1 MASTRDAR
9 PAGHQSHRAVRLSRW
24 SGGLGSLGL
33 VPRRSVRAD
42 PVHGRFA
49 RRETYDAR
57 DWVSVHEVALR
68 MAIDAAFGLEVGGF
82 LGCLTGIASGKTT
95 VANLLA
101 GTERCRSIPTNS
113 PGRSSNRDARP
124 GPVVTRFGE
133 QVLTQTGRLDRQALG
148 EIVFA
153 DAAARADLNAI
164 IHPLVRRR
172 RAELIA
178 QAAAGRIVV
187 SVIPLLV
194 ETGLVD
200 QFDAVVVVDVPSQTQ
215 VARLVRRN
223 DISQEQA
230 QARLN
235 AQASRAERLAAADWV
250 VTNSGSRA
258 ELEAQVERLWSQMR
272 SKAQG
277 CEPGK

>member
-1 MASTRDAR
+1 MAFS
-9 PAGHQSHRAVRLSRW
+9 
-24 SGGLGSLGL
+24 
-33 VPRRSVRAD
+33 
-42 PVHGRFA
+42 
-49 RRETYDAR
+49 
-57 DWVSVHEVALR
+57 VALT
-68 MAIDAAFGLEVGGF
+68 G
-82 LGCLTGIASGKTT
+82 GIASGKTT

-101 GTERCRSIPTNS
+101 EHGALLIDSDQLAREVVEPGT
-113 PGRSSNRDARP
+113 PGLAQ
-124 GPVVTRFGE
+124 VVTRFGE

-148 EIVFA
+148 DIVFA

-164 IHPLVRRR
+164 VHPLVRRR

-178 QAAAGRIVV
+178 QAAADQIVV

-223 DISQEQA
+223 DISPEQA
-230 QARLN
+230 QARLD

>member
-1 MASTRDAR
+1 MAFS
-9 PAGHQSHRAVRLSRW
+9 
-24 SGGLGSLGL
+24 
-33 VPRRSVRAD
+33 
-42 PVHGRFA
+42 
-49 RRETYDAR
+49 
-57 DWVSVHEVALR
+57 VALT
-68 MAIDAAFGLEVGGF
+68 G
-82 LGCLTGIASGKTT
+82 GIASGKTT

-101 GTERCRSIPTNS
+101 EHGALLIDSDQLAREVVEPGT
-113 PGRSSNRDARP
+113 PGLAQ
-124 GPVVTRFGE
+124 VVTRFGE

-164 IHPLVRRR
+164 VHPLVRRR

-178 QAAAGRIVV
+178 QAAADPIVV

-223 DISQEQA
+223 DISPEQA
-230 QARLN
+230 QARLD

>member
-1 MASTRDAR
+1 MSLVASLECVQHGALLIDSDQLAR
-9 PAGHQSHRAVRLSRW
+9 EVVEPGTP
-24 SGGLGSLGL
+24 GL
-33 VPRRSVRAD
+33 AQ
-42 PVHGRFA
+42 
-49 RRETYDAR
+49 
-57 DWVSVHEVALR
+57 
-68 MAIDAAFGLEVGGF
+68 
-82 LGCLTGIASGKTT
+82 
-95 VANLLA
+95 
-101 GTERCRSIPTNS
+101 
-113 PGRSSNRDARP
+113 
-124 GPVVTRFGE
+124 VVTRFGE
-133 QVLTQTGRLDRQALG
+133 QVLTQAGSLDRQALG
-148 EIVFA
+148 DIVFA

-164 IHPLVRRR
+164 VHPLVRRR

-178 QAAAGRIVV
+178 QAAADQIVV

-223 DISQEQA
+223 DISPEQA
-230 QARLN
+230 QARLD

>member
-1 MASTRDAR
+1 M
-9 PAGHQSHRAVRLSRW
+9 
-24 SGGLGSLGL
+24 
-33 VPRRSVRAD
+33 RRSGWRI
-42 PVHGRFA
+42 
-49 RRETYDAR
+49 
-57 DWVSVHEVALR
+57 EVAFSV
-68 MAIDAAFGLEVGGF
+68 A
-82 LGCLTGIASGKTT
+82 LTGGIASGKTT

-101 GTERCRSIPTNS
+101 EHGALLIDSDQLAREVVEPGT
-113 PGRSSNRDARP
+113 PGLAQ
-124 GPVVTRFGE
+124 VVTRFGE

-178 QAAAGRIVV
+178 QAAADQIVV

-230 QARLN
+230 QARLD

-258 ELEAQVERLWSQMR
+258 ELEAQVERLWSQMCG
-272 SKAQG
+272 KAQG

>member
-1 MASTRDAR
+1 VAFS
-9 PAGHQSHRAVRLSRW
+9 
-24 SGGLGSLGL
+24 
-33 VPRRSVRAD
+33 
-42 PVHGRFA
+42 
-49 RRETYDAR
+49 
-57 DWVSVHEVALR
+57 VALT
-68 MAIDAAFGLEVGGF
+68 G
-82 LGCLTGIASGKTT
+82 GIASGKTT

-101 GTERCRSIPTNS
+101 EHGALLIDSDQLAREVVEPGT
-113 PGRSSNRDARP
+113 PGLAQ
-124 GPVVTRFGE
+124 VVTRFGE
-133 QVLTQTGRLDRQALG
+133 QVLTQAGSLDRQALG
-148 EIVFA
+148 DIVFA

-164 IHPLVRRR
+164 VHPLVRRR

-178 QAAAGRIVV
+178 QAAADQIVV

-223 DISQEQA
+223 DISPEQA
-230 QARLN
+230 QARLD

>member
-1 MASTRDAR
+1 MAFS
-9 PAGHQSHRAVRLSRW
+9 
-24 SGGLGSLGL
+24 
-33 VPRRSVRAD
+33 
-42 PVHGRFA
+42 
-49 RRETYDAR
+49 
-57 DWVSVHEVALR
+57 VALT
-68 MAIDAAFGLEVGGF
+68 G
-82 LGCLTGIASGKTT
+82 GIASGKTT

-101 GTERCRSIPTNS
+101 EHGALLIDSDQLAREVVEPGT
-113 PGRSSNRDARP
+113 PGLAQ
-124 GPVVTRFGE
+124 VVTRFGE
-133 QVLTQTGRLDRQALG
+133 QVLTQAGSLDRQALG
-148 EIVFA
+148 DIVFA
-153 DAAARADLNAI
+153 DADARADLNAI
-164 IHPLVRRR
+164 VHPLVRRR

-178 QAAAGRIVV
+178 QAAADQIVV

-223 DISQEQA
+223 DISPEQA
-230 QARLN
+230 QARLD

-277 CEPGK
+277 CDPGK

>member
-1 MASTRDAR
+1 M
-9 PAGHQSHRAVRLSRW
+9 
-24 SGGLGSLGL
+24 
-33 VPRRSVRAD
+33 RRS
-42 PVHGRFA
+42 G
-49 RRETYDAR
+49 
-57 DWVSVHEVALR
+57 WMIEVAFSV
-68 MAIDAAFGLEVGGF
+68 A
-82 LGCLTGIASGKTT
+82 LTGGIASGKTT

-101 GTERCRSIPTNS
+101 EHGALLIDSDQLAREVVEPGT
-113 PGRSSNRDARP
+113 PGLAQ
-124 GPVVTRFGE
+124 VVTRFGE

-164 IHPLVRRR
+164 VHPLVRRR

-230 QARLN
+230 QARLD

>member
-1 MASTRDAR
+1 M
-9 PAGHQSHRAVRLSRW
+9 
-24 SGGLGSLGL
+24 
-33 VPRRSVRAD
+33 RRSGWRI
-42 PVHGRFA
+42 
-49 RRETYDAR
+49 
-57 DWVSVHEVALR
+57 EVAFSV
-68 MAIDAAFGLEVGGF
+68 A
-82 LGCLTGIASGKTT
+82 LTGGIASGKTT
-95 VANLLA
+95 VANLIAEHGALLIDSDQLA
-101 GTERCRSIPTNS
+101 REVVEPGT
-113 PGRSSNRDARP
+113 PGLAQ
-124 GPVVTRFGE
+124 VVTRFGE
-133 QVLTQTGRLDRQALG
+133 QVLTQAGSLDRQALG
-148 EIVFA
+148 DIVFA

-164 IHPLVRRR
+164 VHPLVRRR

-178 QAAAGRIVV
+178 QAAADQIVV

-230 QARLN
+230 QARLD

>member
-1 MASTRDAR
+1 M
-9 PAGHQSHRAVRLSRW
+9 
-24 SGGLGSLGL
+24 
-33 VPRRSVRAD
+33 RRSGWRI
-42 PVHGRFA
+42 
-49 RRETYDAR
+49 
-57 DWVSVHEVALR
+57 EVAFSV
-68 MAIDAAFGLEVGGF
+68 A
-82 LGCLTGIASGKTT
+82 LTGGIASGKTT

-101 GTERCRSIPTNS
+101 EHGALLIDSDQLAREVVEPGT
-113 PGRSSNRDARP
+113 PGLAQ
-124 GPVVTRFGE
+124 VVTRFGE
-133 QVLTQTGRLDRQALG
+133 QVLTQAGSLDRQALG
-148 EIVFA
+148 DIVFA

-230 QARLN
+230 QARLD

>member
-1 MASTRDAR
+1 M
-9 PAGHQSHRAVRLSRW
+9 
-24 SGGLGSLGL
+24 
-33 VPRRSVRAD
+33 RRSGWRI
-42 PVHGRFA
+42 
-49 RRETYDAR
+49 
-57 DWVSVHEVALR
+57 EVAFSV
-68 MAIDAAFGLEVGGF
+68 A
-82 LGCLTGIASGKTT
+82 LTGGIASGKTT

-101 GTERCRSIPTNS
+101 EHGALLIDSDQLAREVVEPGT
-113 PGRSSNRDARP
+113 PGLAQ
-124 GPVVTRFGE
+124 VVTRFGE

-164 IHPLVRRR
+164 VHPLVRRR

-178 QAAAGRIVV
+178 QAAADPIVV

-223 DISQEQA
+223 DISPEQA
-230 QARLN
+230 QARLD

>member
-1 MASTRDAR
+1 MAFS
-9 PAGHQSHRAVRLSRW
+9 
-24 SGGLGSLGL
+24 
-33 VPRRSVRAD
+33 
-42 PVHGRFA
+42 
-49 RRETYDAR
+49 
-57 DWVSVHEVALR
+57 VALT
-68 MAIDAAFGLEVGGF
+68 G
-82 LGCLTGIASGKTT
+82 GIASGKTT

-101 GTERCRSIPTNS
+101 EHGALLIDSDQLAREVVEPGT
-113 PGRSSNRDARP
+113 PGLAQ
-124 GPVVTRFGE
+124 VVTRFGE
-133 QVLTQTGRLDRQALG
+133 QVLTQAGSLDRQALG
-148 EIVFA
+148 DIVFA

-178 QAAAGRIVV
+178 QAAAGQIVV

-230 QARLN
+230 QARLD

>member
-1 MASTRDAR
+1 VAFS
-9 PAGHQSHRAVRLSRW
+9 
-24 SGGLGSLGL
+24 
-33 VPRRSVRAD
+33 
-42 PVHGRFA
+42 
-49 RRETYDAR
+49 
-57 DWVSVHEVALR
+57 VALT
-68 MAIDAAFGLEVGGF
+68 G
-82 LGCLTGIASGKTT
+82 GIASGKTT

-101 GTERCRSIPTNS
+101 EHGALLIDSDQLAREVVEPGT
-113 PGRSSNRDARP
+113 PGLAQ
-124 GPVVTRFGE
+124 VVTRFGE
-133 QVLTQTGRLDRQALG
+133 QVLTQAGSLDRQALG
-148 EIVFA
+148 DIVFA

-178 QAAAGRIVV
+178 QAAADQIVV

-230 QARLN
+230 QARLD

>member
-1 MASTRDAR
+1 MAFS
-9 PAGHQSHRAVRLSRW
+9 
-24 SGGLGSLGL
+24 
-33 VPRRSVRAD
+33 
-42 PVHGRFA
+42 
-49 RRETYDAR
+49 
-57 DWVSVHEVALR
+57 VALT
-68 MAIDAAFGLEVGGF
+68 G
-82 LGCLTGIASGKTT
+82 GIASGKTT

-101 GTERCRSIPTNS
+101 EHGALLIDSDQLAREVVEPGT
-113 PGRSSNRDARP
+113 PGLAQ
-124 GPVVTRFGE
+124 VVTRFGE
-133 QVLTQTGRLDRQALG
+133 QVLTQAGSLDRQAMG
-148 EIVFA
+148 DIVFA

-164 IHPLVRRR
+164 VHPLVRRR

-178 QAAAGRIVV
+178 QAAADQIVV

-200 QFDAVVVVDVPSQTQ
+200 QFDAVVVDVPSQTQ

-230 QARLN
+230 QARLD

-258 ELEAQVERLWSQMR
+258 ELEAQVERLWSQMCG
-272 SKAQG
+272 KAQG

>member
-1 MASTRDAR
+1 MAFS
-9 PAGHQSHRAVRLSRW
+9 
-24 SGGLGSLGL
+24 
-33 VPRRSVRAD
+33 
-42 PVHGRFA
+42 
-49 RRETYDAR
+49 
-57 DWVSVHEVALR
+57 VALT
-68 MAIDAAFGLEVGGF
+68 G
-82 LGCLTGIASGKTT
+82 GIASGKTT

-101 GTERCRSIPTNS
+101 EHGALLIDSDQLAREVVEPGT
-113 PGRSSNRDARP
+113 PGLAQ
-124 GPVVTRFGE
+124 VVTRFGE

-164 IHPLVRRR
+164 VHPLVRRR

-178 QAAAGRIVV
+178 QAAADQIVV
-187 SVIPLLV
+187 SVILLLV

-223 DISQEQA
+223 DISPEQA
-230 QARLN
+230 QARLD

>member
-1 MASTRDAR
+1 MAFS
-9 PAGHQSHRAVRLSRW
+9 
-24 SGGLGSLGL
+24 
-33 VPRRSVRAD
+33 
-42 PVHGRFA
+42 
-49 RRETYDAR
+49 
-57 DWVSVHEVALR
+57 VALT
-68 MAIDAAFGLEVGGF
+68 G
-82 LGCLTGIASGKTT
+82 GIASGKTT

-101 GTERCRSIPTNS
+101 EHGALLIDSDQLAREVVEPGT
-113 PGRSSNRDARP
+113 PGLAQ
-124 GPVVTRFGE
+124 VVTRFGE

-164 IHPLVRRR
+164 INPLVRRR

-178 QAAAGRIVV
+178 QAAADQIVV

-223 DISQEQA
+223 DISPEQA
-230 QARLN
+230 QARLD

>member
-1 MASTRDAR
+1 M
-9 PAGHQSHRAVRLSRW
+9 
-24 SGGLGSLGL
+24 
-33 VPRRSVRAD
+33 RRSGWRI
-42 PVHGRFA
+42 
-49 RRETYDAR
+49 
-57 DWVSVHEVALR
+57 EVAFSV
-68 MAIDAAFGLEVGGF
+68 A
-82 LGCLTGIASGKTT
+82 LTGGIASGKTT

-101 GTERCRSIPTNS
+101 EHGALLIDSDQLAREVVEPGT
-113 PGRSSNRDARP
+113 PGLAQ
-124 GPVVTRFGE
+124 VVTRFGE
-133 QVLTQTGRLDRQALG
+133 QVLTQAGSLDRQALG

-230 QARLN
+230 QARLD

>member
-1 MASTRDAR
+1 MAFS
-9 PAGHQSHRAVRLSRW
+9 
-24 SGGLGSLGL
+24 
-33 VPRRSVRAD
+33 
-42 PVHGRFA
+42 
-49 RRETYDAR
+49 
-57 DWVSVHEVALR
+57 VALT
-68 MAIDAAFGLEVGGF
+68 G
-82 LGCLTGIASGKTT
+82 GIASGKTT

-101 GTERCRSIPTNS
+101 EHGALLIDSDQLAREVVEPGT
-113 PGRSSNRDARP
+113 PGLAQ
-124 GPVVTRFGE
+124 VVTRFGE

-178 QAAAGRIVV
+178 QAAADQIVV

-230 QARLN
+230 QARLD

-258 ELEAQVERLWSQMR
+258 ELEAQVERLWSQMCG
-272 SKAQG
+272 KAQG

>member
-1 MASTRDAR
+1 MAFS
-9 PAGHQSHRAVRLSRW
+9 
-24 SGGLGSLGL
+24 
-33 VPRRSVRAD
+33 
-42 PVHGRFA
+42 
-49 RRETYDAR
+49 
-57 DWVSVHEVALR
+57 VALT
-68 MAIDAAFGLEVGGF
+68 G
-82 LGCLTGIASGKTT
+82 GIASGKTT

-101 GTERCRSIPTNS
+101 EHGALLIDSDQLAREVVEPGT
-113 PGRSSNRDARP
+113 PGLAQ
-124 GPVVTRFGE
+124 VVTRFGE

-164 IHPLVRRR
+164 VHPLVRRR

-178 QAAAGRIVV
+178 QAAADQIVV

-223 DISQEQA
+223 DISPEQA
-230 QARLN
+230 QARLD

>member
-1 MASTRDAR
+1 MAFS
-9 PAGHQSHRAVRLSRW
+9 
-24 SGGLGSLGL
+24 
-33 VPRRSVRAD
+33 
-42 PVHGRFA
+42 
-49 RRETYDAR
+49 
-57 DWVSVHEVALR
+57 VALT
-68 MAIDAAFGLEVGGF
+68 G
-82 LGCLTGIASGKTT
+82 GIASGKTT

-101 GTERCRSIPTNS
+101 EHGALLIDSDQLAREVVEPGT
-113 PGRSSNRDARP
+113 PGLAQ
-124 GPVVTRFGE
+124 VVTRFGE

-178 QAAAGRIVV
+178 QAAADQIVV

-200 QFDAVVVVDVPSQTQ
+200 QCDAVVVVDGPSQTQ

-223 DISQEQA
+223 DISPEQA
-230 QARLN
+230 QARLD

>member
-1 MASTRDAR
+1 M
-9 PAGHQSHRAVRLSRW
+9 
-24 SGGLGSLGL
+24 
-33 VPRRSVRAD
+33 
-42 PVHGRFA
+42 
-49 RRETYDAR
+49 
-57 DWVSVHEVALR
+57 
-68 MAIDAAFGLEVGGF
+68 
-82 LGCLTGIASGKTT
+82 
-95 VANLLA
+95 
-101 GTERCRSIPTNS
+101 
-113 PGRSSNRDARP
+113 
-124 GPVVTRFGE
+124 
-133 QVLTQTGRLDRQALG
+133 
-148 EIVFA
+148 
-153 DAAARADLNAI
+153 
-164 IHPLVRRR
+164 
-172 RAELIA
+172 
-178 QAAAGRIVV
+178 
-187 SVIPLLV
+187 IPLLV

-230 QARLN
+230 QARLD

>member
-1 MASTRDAR
+1 MAFS
-9 PAGHQSHRAVRLSRW
+9 
-24 SGGLGSLGL
+24 
-33 VPRRSVRAD
+33 
-42 PVHGRFA
+42 
-49 RRETYDAR
+49 
-57 DWVSVHEVALR
+57 VALT
-68 MAIDAAFGLEVGGF
+68 G
-82 LGCLTGIASGKTT
+82 GIASGKTT

-101 GTERCRSIPTNS
+101 EHGALLIDSDQLAREVVEPGT
-113 PGRSSNRDARP
+113 PGLAQ
-124 GPVVTRFGE
+124 VVTRFGE
-133 QVLTQTGRLDRQALG
+133 QVLTQAGSLDRQALG

-164 IHPLVRRR
+164 VHPLVRRR

-178 QAAAGRIVV
+178 QAAADQIVV

-223 DISQEQA
+223 DISPEQA
-230 QARLN
+230 QARLD

>member
-1 MASTRDAR
+1 MAFS
-9 PAGHQSHRAVRLSRW
+9 
-24 SGGLGSLGL
+24 
-33 VPRRSVRAD
+33 
-42 PVHGRFA
+42 
-49 RRETYDAR
+49 
-57 DWVSVHEVALR
+57 VALT
-68 MAIDAAFGLEVGGF
+68 G
-82 LGCLTGIASGKTT
+82 GIASGKTT

-101 GTERCRSIPTNS
+101 EHGALLIDSDQLAREVVEPGT
-113 PGRSSNRDARP
+113 PGLAQ
-124 GPVVTRFGE
+124 VVTRFGE

-178 QAAAGRIVV
+178 QAAAGQIVV

-223 DISQEQA
+223 DISPEQA
-230 QARLN
+230 QARLD

>member
-1 MASTRDAR
+1 M
-9 PAGHQSHRAVRLSRW
+9 
-24 SGGLGSLGL
+24 
-33 VPRRSVRAD
+33 RRSGWRI
-42 PVHGRFA
+42 
-49 RRETYDAR
+49 
-57 DWVSVHEVALR
+57 EVAFSV
-68 MAIDAAFGLEVGGF
+68 A
-82 LGCLTGIASGKTT
+82 LTGGIASGKTT

-101 GTERCRSIPTNS
+101 EHGALLIDSDQLAREVVEPGT
-113 PGRSSNRDARP
+113 PGLAQ
-124 GPVVTRFGE
+124 VVTRFGE

-230 QARLN
+230 QARLD

>member
-1 MASTRDAR
+1 MAFS
-9 PAGHQSHRAVRLSRW
+9 
-24 SGGLGSLGL
+24 
-33 VPRRSVRAD
+33 
-42 PVHGRFA
+42 
-49 RRETYDAR
+49 
-57 DWVSVHEVALR
+57 VALT
-68 MAIDAAFGLEVGGF
+68 G
-82 LGCLTGIASGKTT
+82 GIASGKTT

-101 GTERCRSIPTNS
+101 EHGALLIDSDQLAREVVEPGT
-113 PGRSSNRDARP
+113 PGLAQ
-124 GPVVTRFGE
+124 VVTRFGE
-133 QVLTQTGRLDRQALG
+133 QVLTQAGSLDRQALG

-223 DISQEQA
+223 DISPEQA
-230 QARLN
+230 QARLD

>member
-1 MASTRDAR
+1 M
-9 PAGHQSHRAVRLSRW
+9 
-24 SGGLGSLGL
+24 
-33 VPRRSVRAD
+33 RRSGWRI
-42 PVHGRFA
+42 
-49 RRETYDAR
+49 
-57 DWVSVHEVALR
+57 EVAFSV
-68 MAIDAAFGLEVGGF
+68 A
-82 LGCLTGIASGKTT
+82 LTGGIASGKTT

-101 GTERCRSIPTNS
+101 EHGALLIDSDQLAREVVEPGT
-113 PGRSSNRDARP
+113 PGLAQ
-124 GPVVTRFGE
+124 VVTRFGE
-133 QVLTQTGRLDRQALG
+133 QVLTQAGSLDRQALG

-178 QAAAGRIVV
+178 QAAADQIVV

-223 DISQEQA
+223 DISPEQA
-230 QARLN
+230 QARLD

>member
-1 MASTRDAR
+1 M
-9 PAGHQSHRAVRLSRW
+9 
-24 SGGLGSLGL
+24 
-33 VPRRSVRAD
+33 RRSGWRI
-42 PVHGRFA
+42 
-49 RRETYDAR
+49 
-57 DWVSVHEVALR
+57 EVAFSV
-68 MAIDAAFGLEVGGF
+68 A
-82 LGCLTGIASGKTT
+82 LTGGIASGKTT

-101 GTERCRSIPTNS
+101 EHGALLIDSDQLAREVVEPGT
-113 PGRSSNRDARP
+113 PGLAQ
-124 GPVVTRFGE
+124 VVTRFGE
-133 QVLTQTGRLDRQALG
+133 QVLTQAGSLDRQALG
-148 EIVFA
+148 DIVFA

-164 IHPLVRRR
+164 VHPLVRRR

-178 QAAAGRIVV
+178 QAAADQIVV

-230 QARLN
+230 QARLD

>member
-1 MASTRDAR
+1 MAFS
-9 PAGHQSHRAVRLSRW
+9 
-24 SGGLGSLGL
+24 
-33 VPRRSVRAD
+33 
-42 PVHGRFA
+42 
-49 RRETYDAR
+49 
-57 DWVSVHEVALR
+57 VALT
-68 MAIDAAFGLEVGGF
+68 G
-82 LGCLTGIASGKTT
+82 GIASGKTT

-101 GTERCRSIPTNS
+101 EHGALLIDSDQLAREVVEPGT
-113 PGRSSNRDARP
+113 PGLAQ
-124 GPVVTRFGE
+124 VVTRFGE
-133 QVLTQTGRLDRQALG
+133 QVLTQAGGLDRQALG

-164 IHPLVRRR
+164 VHPLVRRR

-178 QAAAGRIVV
+178 QAAADQIVV

-223 DISQEQA
+223 DISPEQA
-230 QARLN
+230 QARLD

>member
-1 MASTRDAR
+1 MAFS
-9 PAGHQSHRAVRLSRW
+9 
-24 SGGLGSLGL
+24 
-33 VPRRSVRAD
+33 
-42 PVHGRFA
+42 
-49 RRETYDAR
+49 
-57 DWVSVHEVALR
+57 VALT
-68 MAIDAAFGLEVGGF
+68 G
-82 LGCLTGIASGKTT
+82 GIASGKTT

-101 GTERCRSIPTNS
+101 EHGALLIDSDQLAREVVEPGT
-113 PGRSSNRDARP
+113 PGLAQ
-124 GPVVTRFGE
+124 VVTRFGE
-133 QVLTQTGRLDRQALG
+133 QVLTQAGSLDRQALG
-148 EIVFA
+148 DIVFA

-164 IHPLVRRR
+164 VHPLVRRR

-178 QAAAGRIVV
+178 QAAAGQIVV

-230 QARLN
+230 QARLD

>member
-1 MASTRDAR
+1 M
-9 PAGHQSHRAVRLSRW
+9 
-24 SGGLGSLGL
+24 
-33 VPRRSVRAD
+33 RRSGWRI
-42 PVHGRFA
+42 
-49 RRETYDAR
+49 
-57 DWVSVHEVALR
+57 EVAFSV
-68 MAIDAAFGLEVGGF
+68 A
-82 LGCLTGIASGKTT
+82 LTGGIASGKTT

-101 GTERCRSIPTNS
+101 EHGALLIDSDQLAREVVEPGT
-113 PGRSSNRDARP
+113 PGLAQ
-124 GPVVTRFGE
+124 VVTRFGE

-178 QAAAGRIVV
+178 QAAADQIVV

-223 DISQEQA
+223 DISPEQA
-230 QARLN
+230 QARLD

>member
-1 MASTRDAR
+1 MAFS
-9 PAGHQSHRAVRLSRW
+9 
-24 SGGLGSLGL
+24 
-33 VPRRSVRAD
+33 
-42 PVHGRFA
+42 
-49 RRETYDAR
+49 
-57 DWVSVHEVALR
+57 VALT
-68 MAIDAAFGLEVGGF
+68 G
-82 LGCLTGIASGKTT
+82 GIASGKTT

-101 GTERCRSIPTNS
+101 EHGALLIDSDQLAREVVEPGT
-113 PGRSSNRDARP
+113 PGLAQ
-124 GPVVTRFGE
+124 VVTRFGE

-230 QARLN
+230 QARLD

>member
-1 MASTRDAR
+1 M
-9 PAGHQSHRAVRLSRW
+9 
-24 SGGLGSLGL
+24 
-33 VPRRSVRAD
+33 RRSGWRI
-42 PVHGRFA
+42 
-49 RRETYDAR
+49 
-57 DWVSVHEVALR
+57 EVAFSV
-68 MAIDAAFGLEVGGF
+68 A
-82 LGCLTGIASGKTT
+82 LTGGIASGKTT

-101 GTERCRSIPTNS
+101 EHGALLIDSDQLAREVVEPGT
-113 PGRSSNRDARP
+113 PGLAQ
-124 GPVVTRFGE
+124 VVTRFGE
-133 QVLTQTGRLDRQALG
+133 QVLTQAGSLDRQALG

-164 IHPLVRRR
+164 VHPLVRRR

-178 QAAAGRIVV
+178 QAAADQIVV

-230 QARLN
+230 QARLD

>member
-1 MASTRDAR
+1 MAFS
-9 PAGHQSHRAVRLSRW
+9 
-24 SGGLGSLGL
+24 
-33 VPRRSVRAD
+33 
-42 PVHGRFA
+42 
-49 RRETYDAR
+49 
-57 DWVSVHEVALR
+57 VALT
-68 MAIDAAFGLEVGGF
+68 G
-82 LGCLTGIASGKTT
+82 GIASGKTT

-101 GTERCRSIPTNS
+101 EHGALLIDSDQLAREVVEPGT
-113 PGRSSNRDARP
+113 PGLAQ
-124 GPVVTRFGE
+124 VVTRFGE

-178 QAAAGRIVV
+178 QAAADQIVV

-230 QARLN
+230 QARLD

>member
-1 MASTRDAR
+1 MAFS
-9 PAGHQSHRAVRLSRW
+9 
-24 SGGLGSLGL
+24 
-33 VPRRSVRAD
+33 
-42 PVHGRFA
+42 
-49 RRETYDAR
+49 
-57 DWVSVHEVALR
+57 VALT
-68 MAIDAAFGLEVGGF
+68 G
-82 LGCLTGIASGKTT
+82 GIASGKTT

-101 GTERCRSIPTNS
+101 EHGALLIDSDQLAREVVEPGT
-113 PGRSSNRDARP
+113 PGLAQ
-124 GPVVTRFGE
+124 VVTRFGE
-133 QVLTQTGRLDRQALG
+133 QVLTQAGSLDRQALG
-148 EIVFA
+148 DIVFA

-164 IHPLVRRR
+164 VHPLVRRR

-178 QAAAGRIVV
+178 QAAAGQIVV

-223 DISQEQA
+223 DISPEQA
-230 QARLN
+230 QARLD

>member
-1 MASTRDAR
+1 MAFS
-9 PAGHQSHRAVRLSRW
+9 
-24 SGGLGSLGL
+24 
-33 VPRRSVRAD
+33 
-42 PVHGRFA
+42 
-49 RRETYDAR
+49 
-57 DWVSVHEVALR
+57 VALT
-68 MAIDAAFGLEVGGF
+68 G
-82 LGCLTGIASGKTT
+82 GIASGKTT

-101 GTERCRSIPTNS
+101 EHGALLIDSDQLAREVVEPGT
-113 PGRSSNRDARP
+113 PGLAQ
-124 GPVVTRFGE
+124 VVTRFGE

-178 QAAAGRIVV
+178 QAAADQIVV

-223 DISQEQA
+223 DISPEQA

>member
-1 MASTRDAR
+1 M
-9 PAGHQSHRAVRLSRW
+9 
-24 SGGLGSLGL
+24 
-33 VPRRSVRAD
+33 RRSGWRIELA
-42 PVHGRFA
+42 F
-49 RRETYDAR
+49 
-57 DWVSVHEVALR
+57 SVALT
-68 MAIDAAFGLEVGGF
+68 G
-82 LGCLTGIASGKTT
+82 GIASGKTT

-101 GTERCRSIPTNS
+101 EHGALLIDSDQLAREVVEPGT
-113 PGRSSNRDARP
+113 PGLAQ
-124 GPVVTRFGE
+124 VVTRFGE

-164 IHPLVRRR
+164 VHPLVRRR

-223 DISQEQA
+223 DISPEQA
-230 QARLN
+230 QARLD